1 MQRRAVASPD
11 SPMRPLPRAFPTAS
25 AAVALAALAGCA
37 GAPPEADSL
46 FGVITPYRFE
56 IVQGNVVTRE
66 QIERLTTGMTR
77 RQARELLGT
86 PMLADAF
93 HTDRWD
99 YVFTIRRQGAQPQ
112 RRSVVLHFDGERLAR
127 IDAGELPSEHEFVA
141 SISRHR
147 DFAPK
152 RLELTPEERAALPRP
167 PAVAPG
173 AAIEPLG
180 PARPYPPL
188 EGS

>member
-1 MQRRAVASPD
+1 
-11 SPMRPLPRAFPTAS
+11 MRTSAHCLPV
-25 AAVALAALAGCA
+25 AAVAIVLAAALAGCGSPPRDA
-37 GAPPEADSL
+37 GSL
-46 FGVITPYRFE
+46 FGFITPYRFE

-66 QIERLTTGMTR
+66 QLQRLAIGMPR
-77 RQARELLGT
+77 RQVRELLGT

-93 HTDRWD
+93 HADRWD

-112 RRSVVLHFDGERLAR
+112 KRSVVVFFEGDRLVK
-127 IDAGELPSEHEFVA
+127 IDAEELPSEHEFVA
-141 SISRHR
+141 SISRQR

-152 RLELTPEERAALPRP
+152 KLELSDDERAALPRP
-167 PAVAPG
+167 PAAAP
-173 AAIEPLG
+173 ATAIEPLG